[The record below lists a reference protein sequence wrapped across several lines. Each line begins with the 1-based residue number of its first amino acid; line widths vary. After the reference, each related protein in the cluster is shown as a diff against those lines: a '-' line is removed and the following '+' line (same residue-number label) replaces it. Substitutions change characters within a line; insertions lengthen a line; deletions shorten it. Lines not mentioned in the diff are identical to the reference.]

1 METRLVNEKVRN
13 ERALREAVLKRL
25 YLAFLEEGLYR
36 GVVSKKDLSSELKA
50 KGIIL
55 ERNLE
60 YLLEK
65 GLIRMHKIEDLISI
79 TPEGIDLMETGEARG
94 LSEVA
99 ASLARIEKLLRS
111 ILEAM
116 KKGNRP

>member
-36 GVVSKKDLSSELKA
+36 GVVSKKDLSSEFKA
-50 KGIIL
+50 EGVVL

>member
-1 METRLVNEKVRN
+1 MNEKVRN

-36 GVVSKKDLSSELKA
+36 GVVSKKDLSSEFKA
-50 KGIIL
+50 EGVVL

-79 TPEGIDLMETGEARG
+79 TPEGIDLMETGESRG

-111 ILEAM
+111 ILETV
-116 KKGNRP
+116 KRGNRP

>member
-1 METRLVNEKVRN
+1 MNEKVRN

-36 GVVSKKDLSSELKA
+36 GVVSKKDLSSEFKA
-50 KGIIL
+50 EGVVL

-111 ILEAM
+111 ILETV
-116 KKGNRP
+116 KRGNRP